1 MTINYENLKHISRVH
16 KNYSN
21 SKLMI
26 VTKTRTVDDVVT
38 LIQNNHSLFGENKV
52 QEAQFKFSDLRKLY
66 KFDLHLIGPL
76 QTNKVTKALSI
87 FDSIQTLDRE
97 KLAIEIKKN
106 LNLLSI
112 TKSFF
117 IQINI
122 GKENQKSGIMPED
135 FNDFYKFCLNLEL
148 PIEGIMCIPPKD
160 DQPNIYFQHMN
171 KLRDETNSKLKL
183 SMGMSNDFKLALDNN
198 SNITR
203 IGSLVFC

>member
-1 MTINYENLKHISRVH
+1 
-16 KNYSN
+16 
-21 SKLMI
+21 MI